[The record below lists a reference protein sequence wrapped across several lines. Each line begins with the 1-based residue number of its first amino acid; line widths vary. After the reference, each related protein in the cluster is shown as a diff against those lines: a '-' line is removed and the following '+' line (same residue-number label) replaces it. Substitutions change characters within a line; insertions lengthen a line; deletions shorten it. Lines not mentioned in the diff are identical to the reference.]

1 MAKKIF
7 VAHIHEDDQE
17 VGDLV
22 KLLAD
27 HGHWVTDSSVTQDE
41 PNKAKDKDYIRYQI
55 LAPRIDESDELVVLV
70 SPGMRDSE
78 HVEWEIEYANK
89 LGKRIVGV
97 WAQNGTEDDLPD
109 ALKDY
114 SDAVVGWQAER
125 IYEAIDGQINN
136 WETSKGELRGTQD
149 INRHNC

>member
-7 VAHIHEDDQE
+7 VSHIHEDDAE
-17 VGDLV
+17 VGNLV

-27 HGHWVTDSSVTQDE
+27 HGHWVTDSSVTNDE
-41 PNKAKDKDYIRYQI
+41 PNRAKDKDYIRYQV
-55 LAPRIDESDELVVLV
+55 LAPRIDEADVLTVLV

-78 HVEWEIEYANK
+78 HVDWEIEYAQK
-89 LGKRIVGV
+89 QEKRIVGV
-97 WAQNGTEDDLPD
+97 WAQNGSEEDLPD

-114 SDAVVGWQAER
+114 ADAVVGWQAER
-125 IYEAIDGQINN
+125 IYEAIDGDINN
-136 WETSKGELRGTQD
+136 WETSKGELRNTQD

>member
-1 MAKKIF
+1 
-7 VAHIHEDDQE
+7 
-17 VGDLV
+17 
-22 KLLAD
+22 
-27 HGHWVTDSSVTQDE
+27 
-41 PNKAKDKDYIRYQI
+41 
-55 LAPRIDESDELVVLV
+55 
-70 SPGMRDSE
+70 MRDSE

-97 WAQNGTEDDLPD
+97 WAQNGTEDDHPD

-114 SDAVVGWQAER
+114 ADAVVGWQAER

-136 WETSKGELRGTQD
+136 WETSKGELRETQD